1 MRSEVNKGNNDV
13 WLFFASLTPESD
25 VIAKLGNTQR
35 VETYI
40 FYNINFIN
48 FIIYV
53 RLKDFFLFNQ

>member
-25 VIAKLGNTQR
+25 VIAKLGNTQI

-40 FYNINFIN
+40 FYNI
-48 FIIYV
+48 
-53 RLKDFFLFNQ
+53 